1 MQGTIFKERDCMSF
15 DGFCTCVKMDI
26 QKRLGSGVEVLL
38 KDIIKNNDTMLKGL
52 IIMEQ
57 GTNMHPTVYME
68 YFYEQYKAGRTLEEI
83 EDNVLQIY
91 QENRREEKFD
101 ITFFTKWNVMKER
114 IIYKLVNFDRNREL
128 LKEAPHRKILDL
140 AVVYEYFLGMDGKCG
155 ASILVRNDHMETW
168 GVTADE
174 LYAAAFSNTPKLM
187 GCNFYSMKEVRLGI
201 MGSGAVGP
209 DGIENLPSREEL
221 EKDIF
226 PMYVLTNRY
235 RLHGAGCIIYKG
247 LLKKIAEIWD
257 CDICIIPSSIHE
269 TILMPMSAVGSCEA
283 ISKMVREVNQT
294 QVSPEEIL
302 SDHVYQFSR
311 KTGETIMWE
320 EEEYE

>member
-114 IIYKLVNFDRNREL
+114 IIYKLVNFDKNREL
-128 LKEAPHRKILDL
+128 LKEVPHRKILDL
-140 AVVYEYFLGMDGKCG
+140 AVVYEYFLDTDDNRG
-155 ASILVRNDHMETW
+155 ASILIRNDHMEAW
-168 GVTADE
+168 GVASDE
-174 LYAAAFSNTPKLM
+174 LYAVALKNTPELM
-187 GCNFYSMKEVRLGI
+187 GCRLYSMEEIVREIYGI
-201 MGSGAVGP
+201 RVDSLPDSGKP
-209 DGIENLPSREEL
+209 
-221 EKDIF
+221 EKNTM
-226 PMYVLTNRY
+226 PMYVLTNEHKF
-235 RLHGAGCIIYKG
+235 HGAGCILYSNF
-247 LLKKIAEIWD
+247 LKKIADEWG
-257 CDICIIPSSIHE
+257 CDICIILSSIHE
-269 TILMPMSAVGSCEA
+269 TILIPMYMSRGCEEMA
-283 ISKMVREVNQT
+283 QMIREVNQT
-294 QVSPEEIL
+294 QLEPEEIL
-302 SDHVYQFSR
+302 SDHAYQFCR
-311 KTGETIMWE
+311 ETGEIVMQE